1 VSFGHQITPLILT
14 HDEEA
19 NIGRTMA
26 RLSWADEV
34 VVVDSGSTDA
44 TLAILRGFPNARVV
58 RRPFDSFADQCNH
71 GLDLVRTPWVLSLD
85 ADYVLTEALIGEV
98 LALSPAADTAGFE
111 VRFRYCVGGRPIRAS
126 LYPPRTV
133 LYRRDRARYANVG
146 HGHRVV
152 VDGLVGAL
160 DGEILHDDRKPLERW
175 LEAQARYARQ
185 EAQLIHR
192 SAFGELNLPDR
203 IRKLVVAAPMIVFL
217 YTLFVKGAVRDG
229 WPGLG
234 YALQRTLAE
243 MVLSLRLV
251 ESHLSGASVD
261 PDTGPSPRP
270 ATDPH
275 RTGAGAVAE
284 TAEAE
289 SR

>member
-1 VSFGHQITPLILT
+1 VSFRHQITPLVLT
-14 HDEEA
+14 HDEED

-44 TLAILRGFPNARVV
+44 TLGILRGFPNVRVV
-58 RRPFDSFADQCNH
+58 QRPFDSFAEQCNH
-71 GLDLVRTPWVLSLD
+71 GLGLVRTPWVLSLD
-85 ADYVLTEALIGEV
+85 ADYVLTDKLVGEV
-98 LALSPAADTAGFE
+98 LALSPADETAGFE

-133 LYRRDRARYANVG
+133 LYRRERAHYENVG
-146 HGHRVV
+146 HGHRVA
-152 VDGLVGAL
+152 VDGPVGAL

-192 SAFGELNLPDR
+192 SAFGDLNLPDR

-243 MVLSLRLV
+243 VVLSLRLV
-251 ESHLSGASVD
+251 ESHLSGASVE
-261 PDTGPSPRP
+261 
-270 ATDPH
+270 H
-275 RTGAGAVAE
+275 GAGRLPRAVPNPDATGVVVD
-284 TAEAE
+284 TAKVE